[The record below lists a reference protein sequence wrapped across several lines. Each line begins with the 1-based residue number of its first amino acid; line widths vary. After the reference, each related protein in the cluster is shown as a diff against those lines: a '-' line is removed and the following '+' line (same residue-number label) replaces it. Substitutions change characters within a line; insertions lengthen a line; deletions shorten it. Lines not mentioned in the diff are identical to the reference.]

1 MRACTHKQAFLS
13 CTVAVSNRRTVL
25 TLMHIYR
32 HAHSFNSVSSIIGRQ
47 PWLFFCLFVPNLPS
61 ASHTPLPFFHP
72 PHFLL
77 PSFPLCPPFP
87 LSLTPVSPFFLSLSP
102 CQFSECQWKVLLSAD
117 ISNHSPGRQNY
128 GHTFNVW
135 GQSRTWAESKVEHKG
150 NFSLSFTCFHF
161 PLLSFCLSLTL
172 DSQLSVCIS
181 IYNLICG

>member
-1 MRACTHKQAFLS
+1 MHACTHKQAFLS

-47 PWLFFCLFVPNLPS
+47 PWLFFFFLIVPNLPS

-87 LSLTPVSPFFLSLSP
+87 LSLSPSPLFPPSFSLCLRASSQSVSEKCCCQLTFPITPPVAKTMDTLLTSGDRAERERNLKCSTRAISLSHSLAFTSP
-102 CQFSECQWKVLLSAD
+102 CCLSVSLSRLIPSCLSAY
-117 ISNHSPGRQNY
+117 R
-128 GHTFNVW
+128 
-135 GQSRTWAESKVEHKG
+135 
-150 NFSLSFTCFHF
+150 
-161 PLLSFCLSLTL
+161 
-172 DSQLSVCIS
+172 S
-181 IYNLICG
+181 IT